1 MIIIHHGNGVQT
13 ALGDILED
21 KTLIHPP
28 FKDLKVEAVKTLV
41 ELFTQNHPQHNP
53 CLVAGPLD
61 DAEPSTLDILLKR
74 IEEPVQY
81 APELVLWANDYG
93 SVPLTI
99 RSRCGEKYHYA
110 PQIEH
115 EKILTARSLYKA
127 LKDKNELEVFS
138 LLKRVEKGSERAVLE
153 AYLEVLVEES
163 DCGKYDETLKRVM
176 NVKRLNK
183 TLLVG
188 YFNGVLK

>member
-1 MIIIHHGNGVQT
+1 MIVIHHGNGVET

-28 FKDLKVEAVKTLV
+28 FRDLKVDAVKSLV
-41 ELFTQNHPQHNP
+41 DLFSQNHPQSNP

-61 DAEPSTLDILLKR
+61 DADPSTLDILLKR
-74 IEEPVQY
+74 IEEPVKY
-81 APELVLWANDYG
+81 APELILWAKDYG

-110 PQIEH
+110 PQFSH
-115 EKILTARSLYKA
+115 EKKSVAESLYKA
-127 LKDKNELEVFS
+127 VKEQKPLELFS
-138 LLKRVEKGSERAVLE
+138 LLSKVEKGSERGVLE
-153 AYLEVLVEES
+153 AYLEVLVDKS
-163 DCGKYDETLKRVM
+163 DYAKYDDLLKEVM
-176 NVKRLNK
+176 GVKRISR

-188 YFNGVLK
+188 YFNEVLR